1 MSVKCWRRVEKM
13 TRVEDFLDVEKLQKW
28 VKTQVKEAERLNRE
42 AGELSFEI
50 EKLREEIRQIGR
62 GKHEFYAC
70 LNAAD
75 RGETVQV
82 SNVASFD
89 KAAGTDFKTRF
100 QAEALIFYPG
110 NDRETYTVGVSVR
123 DRDDFKTIWLEKWDR
138 KKLINIFEKALSIED
153 LRRRIEDLRRK
164 REEKCR
170 ERNAIFEGLRRLRDE
185 INAAA
190 SLGPR
195 IL

>member
-1 MSVKCWRRVEKM
+1 M
-13 TRVEDFLDVEKLQKW
+13 TRVEDFLDVEKLRKW
-28 VKTQVKEAERLNRE
+28 VKTQVEEAERLNRE

-62 GKHEFYAC
+62 GKHDFYAC

-82 SNVASFD
+82 SDVAAFD
-89 KAAGTDFKTRF
+89 RAAGTDFENRF
-100 QAEALIFYPG
+100 QAKTLIFYPD
-110 NDRETYTVGVSVR
+110 NDRKTYTVGVVVR
-123 DRDDFKTIWLEKWDR
+123 DKDEFKTIWLEKWDR
-138 KKLINIFEKALSIED
+138 KKLINIFETALNIEII
-153 LRRRIEDLRRK
+153 RRRIEDLRRK

-170 ERNAIFEGLRRLRDE
+170 ERNAIFEGLRQLRDE